1 MIFEE
6 EINELESLR
15 FESDYIIRKGRRPI
29 LFTAPHTMKQVRED
43 ESIKLGEPYTKV
55 VALYLNKH

>member
-15 FESDYIIRKGRRPI
+15 FDSDYIIRKGRIPI
-29 LFTAPHTMKQVRED
+29 LFTTPHTMKQVRED
-43 ESIKLGEPYTKV
+43 GV
-55 VALYLNKH
+55 LN